1 MIDQTAIT
9 TFCAVVFQGLSGSAA
24 VRIFAEKGTERQS
37 PREVW
42 FPIDAELP
50 AGIAQAAEQ
59 AAAAGMACFVIPG
72 AVPAGCA
79 KADDVQAFYSVL
91 VDLDTGPIAAKR
103 EHLARHIGEPTL
115 EVASGG
121 LTEAGEEKLH
131 LHWRLESPATREAVC
146 MVRGALAAC
155 VDGDASF
162 SRAHQPV
169 RVPGS
174 VHGKHGAKRPVR
186 IIAAR
191 PLQYSGA
198 DIADRVKRA
207 PKLTAAPPPDV
218 DDEPIVLFMQRVFRP
233 GGLDGATRF
242 QAVSRVAAHFAG
254 LVVGGSV
261 TPEAARVQLL
271 EWKRTHIEGDY
282 PDDKATRSL
291 VGLIR
296 EFGRRKNEQTN
307 EPPGMQ
313 SWALDMVA
321 RYGDELLFCEEV
333 GGWSVWSGVI
343 WRRDRTGE
351 ALDLAGEI
359 VRERAAAFMD
369 KPSTYFKMTSSGT
382 IAGVERIARTNRS
395 VAAFAEEFDR
405 DPMLLNTPG
414 GVVDLQT
421 GTVRAAKRTDYLT
434 RVAGA
439 TPSGGCP
446 LFQEFLHRI
455 MDGDDELIGYVQR
468 WFGYNLT
475 GLTGEHVA
483 SFWYGGGANG
493 KSIGLGVL
501 RGILGD
507 YSTSF
512 PSQVLMA
519 ARHERHP
526 EELARLHG
534 ARAAITSEVD
544 QHARFDEA
552 KLKLLTGGDEL
563 TGRFMRQNTFTFK
576 PAFKI
581 TIAGNHKPRISNVDE
596 AMRRRLHL
604 VPFTV
609 TIPPEQRDKQLAA
622 KLAAEYGGILLWAL
636 EGCAGYLANGLHPPA
651 RVVSATDEWFD
662 DEDRLGSFLAARC
675 VLDPNERDS
684 IKAIWAAYDQWARE
698 AGETWRMT
706 ARDLAADLRKRG
718 FEDCYAGRDKGLRGI
733 RVLALPERVFAA
745 RP

>member
-1 MIDQTAIT
+1 MIDQSAIAT
-9 TFCAVVFQGLSGSAA
+9 YCAVVFEGLSGHAA
-24 VRIFAEKGTERQS
+24 VRVFTEKGTEPQP
-37 PREVW
+37 PREQW
-42 FPIDAELP
+42 FPIDADLP
-50 AGIAQAAEQ
+50 ANIAQAAEG
-59 AAAAGMACFVIPG
+59 AASAGMACFVIPA
-72 AVPAGCA
+72 AVPAGRA
-79 KADDVQAFYSVL
+79 KAEDVQAFYTVL

-103 EHLARHIGEPTL
+103 DHLSRYVGEPTL

-121 LTEAGEEKLH
+121 VTEAGEEKLH
-131 LHWRLESPATREAVC
+131 LYWRLASPATAEAVC
-146 MVRGALAAC
+146 SIRAALAAC
-155 VDGDASF
+155 VDGDGSF

-169 RVPGS
+169 RIAGS
-174 VHGKHGAKRPVR
+174 VHGKHGVQRPVR

-191 PLQYSGA
+191 PLAYSWA
-198 DIADRVKRA
+198 DIAERVKRA

-218 DDEPIVLFMQRVFRP
+218 EDEPIVLFMQRTFRP
-233 GGLDGATRF
+233 GGVDGATRF
-242 QAVSRVAAHFAG
+242 QAVSRVAAHFAS
-254 LVVGGSV
+254 LVVNGSL
-261 TPEAARVQLL
+261 TPDAARVQLL

-321 RYGDELLFCEEV
+321 RYGEELLYCEEL
-333 GGWSVWSGVI
+333 GGWFIWSGVI

-359 VRERAAAFMD
+359 VRERAASYMD
-369 KPSTYFKMTSSGT
+369 KPSTYFKMTSAGT

-439 TPSGGCP
+439 APGGGCP
-446 LFQEFLHRI
+446 RFNDFVRRI
-455 MDGDDELIGYVQR
+455 MDGDDELIAYVRR
-468 WFGYNLT
+468 WFGYCLT

-483 SFWYGGGANG
+483 SFWWGAGANG
-493 KSIGLGVL
+493 KSVSLGVL

-507 YSTSF
+507 YATSF

-519 ARHERHP
+519 AKHERHP

-563 TGRFMRQNTFTFK
+563 TGRYMRQNTFTFR

-609 TIPPEQRDKQLAA
+609 TIPPEQRDKTLAD
-622 KLAAEYGGILLWAL
+622 KLRAEYGGILAWAM
-636 EGCAGYLANGLHPPA
+636 EGCADYLANGLRPPE
-651 RVVSATDEWFD
+651 RVVAATEEWFE
-662 DEDRLGSFLAARC
+662 DEDKIGAFLAARC
-675 VLDPNERDS
+675 IVDPNARDS
-684 IKAIWAAYDQWARE
+684 IKAIWAAYDDWARE

-718 FEDCYAGRDKGLRGI
+718 FVDCYAGRDKGLRGL
-733 RVLALPERVFAA
+733 RVLALPERVFGPRA
-745 RP
+745 